1 MRYRILGSTIPAMNS
16 HDQATGPPTTD
27 PNVRQRIDELENELE
42 WYREREQLVADTLL
56 TATRHATAI
65 RESARRDAELAL
77 RKASAEAAKRTSA
90 AERQR
95 DRTMAEL
102 LRLRRITEQMRN
114 GLSTFLTATVEELR
128 QEETEQRQ
136 ISEQNAKLE
145 ACSRALSA
153 SVPRSRRNPARRLLW
168 TFGPR
173 FSIGASTTPA
183 AGRRMAWPRRHGRA
197 AGPEARERR

>member
-42 WYREREQLVADTLL
+42 RYREREQLVADTLL

-136 ISEQNAKLE
+136 ISEQNAELE
-145 ACSRALSA
+145 ALLA
-153 SVPRSRRNPARRLLW
+153 SIVSERSSKPAE
-168 TFGPR
+168 
-173 FSIGASTTPA
+173 SGATATSDLRPEIQHRGEHDPS
-183 AGRRMAWPRRHGRA
+183 GRSPDGLA
-197 AGPEARERR
+197 

>member
-1 MRYRILGSTIPAMNS
+1 LRYRILGSTIPAMSS
-16 HDQATGPPTTD
+16 HDKATVFPTTD
-27 PNVRQRIDELENELE
+27 SNIRQRIDELENELE
-42 WYREREQLVADTLL
+42 RYREREREREQLIAATLL

-65 RESARRDAELAL
+65 RESARRDAELTL

-128 QEETEQRQ
+128 QEETEKRQ
-136 ISEQNAKLE
+136 ISEHNAELDGLLASIVSERSSKP
-145 ACSRALSA
+145 AGSRAAATSDLRPEIQHRGEHDPSG
-153 SVPRSRRNPARRLLW
+153 RSPDGLA
-168 TFGPR
+168 
-173 FSIGASTTPA
+173 
-183 AGRRMAWPRRHGRA
+183 
-197 AGPEARERR
+197 